1 MPFPETATSIIDAYE
16 NGNYGYYINTRE
28 KKNIKTKK
36 KVNNNVRFSIFCCAV
51 FSRLF
56 SVV

>member
-28 KKNIKTKK
+28 KKHKNKK
-36 KVNNNVRFSIFCCAV
+36 KR
-51 FSRLF
+51 
-56 SVV
+56 